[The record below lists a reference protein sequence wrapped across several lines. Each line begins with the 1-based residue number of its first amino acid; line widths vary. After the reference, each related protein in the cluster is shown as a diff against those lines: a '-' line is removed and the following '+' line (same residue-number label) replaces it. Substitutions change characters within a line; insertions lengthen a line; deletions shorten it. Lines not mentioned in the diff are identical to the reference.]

1 MREECW
7 KKILFLP
14 GYHKDEI
21 IINTNTIFIRYLFVD
36 FKTVTLCSIDSI
48 RSMKYVF
55 SAKIQFMKTSIK
67 TESRVVNLNPDKD
80 EEGGR

>member
-1 MREECW
+1 M
-7 KKILFLP
+7 
-14 GYHKDEI
+14 
-21 IINTNTIFIRYLFVD
+21 FVD